1 MLGGIRHLRE
11 GRTSRYNG
19 RSPRTQLENQLTE
32 RPKVSEWLR
41 KLVLVH
47 SDARL
52 FGKVV
57 ADHGDVVDIEF
68 FRSVADRELKRLPKA
83 SVAHAALP
91 MQTRVFFELEPGFW
105 RVGRVVDKYKSDAG
119 SFSYSVQFPNEEISE
134 LHEEACFVRCLDR
147 YADPSRILAAG
158 CIETQFFADRRRSAL
173 RRLRNLR
180 SAAQGLVGVLS
191 ASVELVPHQ
200 VATVRRVVMDRTM
213 RYLLAD
219 EVGLGKTV
227 EAGLII
233 RQLLLDNVNLAV
245 EIFVPSTLVEQWK
258 EELSSKCLLA
268 DYDVNVRA
276 HEEMATVTFERSPGL
291 LVVDEAHRLIVPA
304 GSEGQPPI
312 YERLRQL
319 AHEVP
324 RLLLLSA
331 TPALGD
337 EARLLALLN
346 LLDPVSYPLDQLEA
360 FRARVIARQPIGRLL
375 LAMRPGSAAFSLRQ
389 QARRACEMFPD
400 DTVVREEADRL
411 LQSGDNQS
419 ERDAAT
425 VALKDHI
432 ANTYRI
438 HQRLIRARRAD
449 VEKWT
454 MRPRGPPWPTMTH
467 IRLRFSSDAHAEGV
481 LEALEAWRDSA
492 TRASA
497 NDDTLAVRLAK
508 RWFTLVDAAW
518 RGGQELSISARGL
531 APMFES
537 EADDLEELAR
547 LGEERA
553 LAEDRYIVASTLA
566 RDWLRELGWDAS
578 GRPKKLVCFASA
590 PTDAARLVGQLQHEL
605 GRGQVISIVN
615 LGNGTGRAV
624 KEFSASNAIKIAVCD
639 RFAEEGINLQFVHGI
654 IHMDLPFDAARVEQR
669 VGRLDRFGRRID
681 RIEHRIFMPSDSDQ
695 SPWRTWFSLLANGFH
710 VFNRSISDVQIR
722 IQSLEREISL
732 RMFREGAHKIEEIA
746 QHVAAGVAE
755 EREKLDEQHALDG
768 LSQLIDVGDELVQA
782 IEASEED
789 EAGLA
794 ADVEPWIRQVLALQV
809 EPVGPADAQALQIT
823 WGRDTL
829 LPGIPWRSI
838 LEPAL
843 HQRWTWRRRQ
853 SLKTRL
859 PPSALLRPGA
869 PLIDALERIALW
881 DDRGIAY
888 ATWRVEPA
896 WQGVWRGC
904 RLVWIVEPALA
915 TDTPVYAPTRPSELA
930 RRAEAFLPTMTVE
943 QYVSEDGTVVK
954 EQGLLEILSRPYR
967 HQRGELGRGDF
978 NLGSRPEALLDVIG
992 RSELVALV
1000 EHVVAQGR
1008 EALWGTP
1015 KVQLTLAAA
1024 RETCERDSRR
1034 ARRGLETRA
1043 ALATLHPGMVERPL
1057 PEESA
1062 DLESLLQAMR
1072 QPGVR
1077 LDEIGFV
1084 VIAAAAPA

>member
-1 MLGGIRHLRE
+1 
-11 GRTSRYNG
+11 
-19 RSPRTQLENQLTE
+19 
-32 RPKVSEWLR
+32 VSEWLR

-47 SDARL
+47 TDPRL

-57 ADHGDVVDIEF
+57 ADHGDAMDIEF
-68 FRSVADRELKRLPKA
+68 FRSVADRELQRLPRS
-83 SVAHAALP
+83 SVTHAALP
-91 MQTRVFFELEPGFW
+91 MQTRVFVELEPGFW
-105 RVGRVVDKYKSDAG
+105 RVGRVVDKYKSDTG
-119 SFSYSVQFPNEEISE
+119 SFSYSIKFPNEETSE
-134 LHEEACFVRCLDR
+134 RPEEACFVRCLDR

-158 CIETQFFADRRRSAL
+158 CIETQYFADRRRSAL
-173 RRLRNLR
+173 RRLRDLR

-191 ASVELVPHQ
+191 ASVELLPHQ
-200 VATVRRVVMDRTM
+200 VATVRRVVTDRTI

-233 RQLLLDNVNLAV
+233 RQLLLDNINLAV

-258 EELSSKCLLA
+258 DELDSKCFLT
-268 DYDVNVRA
+268 DNDVSVRA
-276 HEEMATVTFERSPGL
+276 HEEMARISLPRSPGL

-304 GSEGQPPI
+304 GSEGQSAS

-346 LLDPVSYPLDQLEA
+346 LLDPISYPLDQLEA
-360 FRARVIARQPIGRLL
+360 FRARVMARQPIGRLL
-375 LAMRPGSAAFSLRQ
+375 LAMRPGAAAFSLHQ

-400 DTVVREEADRL
+400 DIAVREEADRL

-419 ERDAAT
+419 ERDAAA

-454 MRPRGPPWPTMTH
+454 MRPRGPAWPAMTH
-467 IRLRFSSDAHAEGV
+467 IRLRFSGDAHAEGA

-497 NDDTLAVRLAK
+497 NDDVLTVRLAR
-508 RWFTLVDAAW
+508 RWFTLIEAAW
-518 RGGQELSISARGL
+518 RGGRELSIAARGL
-531 APMFES
+531 APMFEA
-537 EADDLEELAR
+537 EADGLEELAR
-547 LGEERA
+547 LGDVRA
-553 LAEDRYIVASTLA
+553 LTEDRYTVASTLA
-566 RDWLRELGWDAS
+566 RDWLRDLGWDAS

-590 PTDAARLVGQLQHEL
+590 PTDAARLVEQLQKEL

-615 LGNGTGRAV
+615 LGNDTGYAV
-624 KEFSASNAIKIAVCD
+624 KEFSASGTIKIAVCD

-681 RIEHRIFMPSDSDQ
+681 RIEHRIFMPSDSDL
-695 SPWRTWFSLLANGFH
+695 SPWRTWFSLLANGFQ

-732 RMFREGAHKIEEIA
+732 RMFREGAHKIEELA
-746 QHVAAGVAE
+746 EHVAAQLTE

-794 ADVEPWIRQVLALQV
+794 ADVEPWIRNVLALQV
-809 EPVGPADAQALQIT
+809 EPVGPADAQAIQIT
-823 WGRDTL
+823 WGSDTL

-853 SLKTRL
+853 SLKQRV

-869 PLIDALERIALW
+869 PLIEVLERIALW

-896 WQGVWRGC
+896 WQGIWRGC
-904 RLVWIVEPALA
+904 RLVWLVEPALD
-915 TDTPVYAPTRPSELA
+915 TDTPVYSPARPSDLA
-930 RRAEAFLPTMTVE
+930 RRAEAFLPAMTVE

-954 EQGLLEILSRPYR
+954 EAGLLEILSRPYQQ
-967 HQRGELGRGDF
+967 QRGAFGRGDF

-992 RSELVALV
+992 RSEFVALV
-1000 EHVVAQGR
+1000 EQVTARGR
-1008 EALWGTP
+1008 EALWDTP
-1015 KVQLTLAAA
+1015 KVRVALAAA
-1024 RETCERDSRR
+1024 REACERDSRR

-1043 ALATLHPGMVERPL
+1043 ALSAVHPGMVERPL
-1057 PEESA
+1057 PEELA
-1062 DLESLLQAMR
+1062 DLTSLLHAVR
-1072 QPGVR
+1072 EPGIR